1 MFLRNYFCKGM
12 RKLGIIA
19 SSVLLGMICCL
30 NVCFA
35 QEVVAVAGSLQ
46 PSSTLERI
54 LGFNERSKTFSNK
67 RNERSQIIRS
77 IEILKSEAAEN
88 NNRIAKIDEDQAKG
102 QAISARSQTSDDVVL
117 DLNEKIRK
125 AQYDLENTQV
135 EMERY
140 KSQLEAELSAL
151 AKNAETSLLS
161 ADDLAQKRKLE
172 VRIQYLPQEAE
183 MQIKKAQFE
192 LKNLEARKQE
202 FSEFQKNEKEYYD
215 KLISDDIKRRQSLTD
230 ERNTLVQKGIIIKE
244 NIRKLED
251 RQDVLNNEIN
261 DLIDIGD
268 AESSFRLSISTMF
281 AFLVF
286 VVIIG
291 FFLIIRKKDNVVF
304 EIFSKDSGIQFITL
318 FSIVIAII
326 LFGITGVLEGKELAA
341 LLAGLSGY
349 ILGRGAN
356 VPTASNRGAQAT
368 PAPAPTP
375 GS

>member
-1 MFLRNYFCKGM
+1 M
-12 RKLGIIA
+12 
-19 SSVLLGMICCL
+19 
-30 NVCFA
+30 NVCLA
-35 QEVVAVAGSLQ
+35 QEAVPVAGSLQ
-46 PSSTLERI
+46 SSSTLERI
-54 LGFNERSKTFSNK
+54 LGFNERSKTFSSK

-77 IEILKSEAAEN
+77 IEILKSEVAEN
-88 NNRIAKIDEDQAKG
+88 NNRIAKIDEEQAKS
-102 QAISARSQTSDDVVL
+102 QVISARSQTSDDVVL

-140 KSQLEAELSAL
+140 KSQLEAELNAL
-151 AKNAETSLLS
+151 VKNAETSLLS
-161 ADDLAQKRKLE
+161 ADDLTQKRKLE

-202 FSEFQKNEKEYYD
+202 FSEYQKKEKEYYD
-215 KLISDDIKRRQSLTD
+215 KLISDDIKQRQSLSE
-230 ERNTLVQKGIIIKE
+230 ERNTLVQKGINFKD

-356 VPTASNRGAQAT
+356 VPTAPNGGAQPAPASIPAPT
-368 PAPAPTP
+368 PAPAP
-375 GS
+375 